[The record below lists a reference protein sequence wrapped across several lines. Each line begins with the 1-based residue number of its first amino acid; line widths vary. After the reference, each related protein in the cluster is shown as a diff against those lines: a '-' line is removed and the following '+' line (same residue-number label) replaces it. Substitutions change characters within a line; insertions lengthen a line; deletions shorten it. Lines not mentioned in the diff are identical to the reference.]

1 MLSNKDVERINGI
14 NLGTYK
20 LRLGEYL
27 RSNDFNYI
35 EPYYSDRVR
44 YGYNNILEQVSE
56 MVVAL
61 AKKQDIKCT
70 VTFNL
75 ASVGMSDFTE
85 TVYMGEKITLP
96 DDVPLVEGKRLIFVD
111 NKQGPVNAD
120 TYVMSD
126 ITVNA
131 SYVDNAYTY
140 VKYFNAAD
148 RFNPYESHKIKLNGD
163 IPMPSSAPVAPGRKT
178 TFIGWFNVP
187 QSFTE
192 FALEGPEPIEL
203 KPGSKMAYQ
212 PKGVDIIKGD
222 ITNDGMVD
230 ISDAITLMRIMASTE
245 VNELTAYQ
253 RLVADYREDGTIDVG
268 DVIDILQAVAIGAK
282 SVNVSELC
290 LYAWWA

>member
-27 RSNDFNYI
+27 RGNDFNYI

-75 ASVGMSDFTE
+75 TSVGMSNITE

-96 DDVPLVEGKRLIFVD
+96 NVPLVEGKRLIFVD
-111 NKQGPVNAD
+111 SKQGPVNAD

-126 ITVNA
+126 ITVKA

-148 RFNPYESHKIKLNGD
+148 RFNPYESHKVKLNGE
-163 IPMPSSAPVAPGRKT
+163 IPIPSSAPVAPGRKT
-178 TFIGWFNVP
+178 TFIGWFNIP
-187 QSFTE
+187 QAFTE

-203 KPGSKMAYQ
+203 EPGSKMAYQ
-212 PKGVDIIKGD
+212 PNGIDIVKGD
-222 ITNDGMVD
+222 ISNNGMLDV
-230 ISDAITLMRIMASTE
+230 SDVIKLLQILASTE

-253 RLVADYREDGTIDVG
+253 RLVADYNDDGTVDVS
-268 DVIDILQAVAIGAK
+268 DVVAIQQALAGSSK
-282 SVNVSELC
+282 TVNVSELC